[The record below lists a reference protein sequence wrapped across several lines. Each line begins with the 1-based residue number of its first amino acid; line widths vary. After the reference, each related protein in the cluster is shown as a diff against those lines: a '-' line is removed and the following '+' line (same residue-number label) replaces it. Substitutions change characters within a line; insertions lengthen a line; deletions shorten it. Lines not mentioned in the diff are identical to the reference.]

1 MEASFG
7 GLTFKGGKIFGV
19 IAALTTFVG
28 ALYGGFVAYKD
39 YTDFKNFIQNEYVEP
54 DLSGFDKR
62 IDLTKAE
69 MEAQNEILS
78 KQVESIKGE
87 VELILQEVALITS
100 VVQDQKTD
108 LKTSISEQKTDL
120 KTSIRDMQQDI
131 RHITGIVDSVEDK
144 QKADTREIFEEL
156 KLMKEELDLQIKK
169 ALENPLNNMA
179 VIK

>member
-1 MEASFG
+1 MEAEFG
-7 GLTFKGGKIFGV
+7 GVKFKGGKIFGLLV
-19 IAALTTFVG
+19 ALSTLIG
-28 ALYGGFVAYKD
+28 GLYGAFVAYKD
-39 YTDFKNFIQNEYVEP
+39 YTDFKEVVSAYVAP

-87 VELILQEVALITS
+87 VELILQEVALIAS
-100 VVQDQKTD
+100 VVND
-108 LKTSISEQKTDL
+108 QKTDL
-120 KTSIRDMQQDI
+120 KTSIRDIQQDV

-144 QKADTREIFEEL
+144 QKADTREIFQEL
-156 KLMKEELDLQIKK
+156 KLMEEELDLQIKK

>member
-1 MEASFG
+1 MEAEFG
-7 GLTFKGGKIFGV
+7 GVKFKGGKIFGLLV
-19 IAALTTFVG
+19 ALSTLIG
-28 ALYGGFVAYKD
+28 GLYGAFVAYKD
-39 YTDFKNFIQNEYVEP
+39 YTDFKEVVSAYVAP

-87 VELILQEVALITS
+87 VELILQEVALIAS

-108 LKTSISEQKTDL
+108 LKTSI
-120 KTSIRDMQQDI
+120 RDIQQDV
-131 RHITGIVDSVEDK
+131 RHITSIVDSVEDK
-144 QKADTREIFEEL
+144 QKADTREIFQEL
-156 KLMKEELDLQIKK
+156 KLMEEELDLQIKK

>member
-1 MEASFG
+1 MEAEFG
-7 GLTFKGGKIFGV
+7 GVKFKGGKIFGLLV
-19 IAALTTFVG
+19 ALSTLIG
-28 ALYGGFVAYKD
+28 GLYGAFVAYKD
-39 YTDFKNFIQNEYVEP
+39 YTDFKEVVSAYVAP

-78 KQVESIKGE
+78 NQVESIKGE
-87 VELILQEVALITS
+87 VELILQEVQLIAS
-100 VVQDQKTD
+100 VVND
-108 LKTSISEQKTDL
+108 QKTDL

-156 KLMKEELDLQIKK
+156 KLIEDELDLQIKK

>member
-1 MEASFG
+1 MEAEFG
-7 GLTFKGGKIFGV
+7 GVKFKGGKIFGLLV
-19 IAALTTFVG
+19 ALSTLIG
-28 ALYGGFVAYKD
+28 GLYGAFVAYKD
-39 YTDFKNFIQNEYVEP
+39 YTDFKEVVSAYVAP

-87 VELILQEVALITS
+87 VELILQEVQLIAS
-100 VVQDQKTD
+100 VVND
-108 LKTSISEQKTDL
+108 QKTDL
-120 KTSIRDMQQDI
+120 KTSIRDMQQDV

-156 KLMKEELDLQIKK
+156 KLIEEELDLQIKK

>member
-7 GLTFKGGKIFGV
+7 GVTFKGGKIFGLLV
-19 IAALTTFVG
+19 ALSTLIG
-28 ALYGGFVAYKD
+28 GLYGAFVAYKD
-39 YTDFKNFIQNEYVEP
+39 YTDFKEVVSAYVAP

-87 VELILQEVALITS
+87 VELILQEVQLIAS
-100 VVQDQKTD
+100 VVND
-108 LKTSISEQKTDL
+108 QKTDL

-156 KLMKEELDLQIKK
+156 KLIEEELDLQIKK

>member
-7 GLTFKGGKIFGV
+7 GLTFKGGKIFGLLV
-19 IAALTTFVG
+19 ALSTLIG
-28 ALYGGFVAYKD
+28 GLYGAFVAYKD
-39 YTDFKNFIQNEYVEP
+39 YTDFKEVVSAYVAP

-87 VELILQEVALITS
+87 VELILQEVALIAS
-100 VVQDQKTD
+100 VVQDQK
-108 LKTSISEQKTDL
+108 SDL
-120 KTSIRDMQQDI
+120 KTSIRDIQQDV

-156 KLMKEELDLQIKK
+156 KLMEKELDLQIKK

>member
-7 GLTFKGGKIFGV
+7 GLTFKGGKIFGLLV
-19 IAALTTFVG
+19 ALSTLIG
-28 ALYGGFVAYKD
+28 GLYGAFVAYKD
-39 YTDFKNFIQNEYVEP
+39 YTDFKEVVSAYVAP

-87 VELILQEVALITS
+87 VELILQEVALIAS
-100 VVQDQKTD
+100 VVKD
-108 LKTSISEQKTDL
+108 QKTDL
-120 KTSIRDMQQDI
+120 KTSIRDIQQDV
-131 RHITGIVDSVEDK
+131 RHITSIVDSVEDK
-144 QKADTREIFEEL
+144 QKADTREIFQEL
-156 KLMKEELDLQIKK
+156 KLMEEELDLQIKK

>member
-7 GLTFKGGKIFGV
+7 GLTFKGGKIFGLLV
-19 IAALTTFVG
+19 ALSTLIG

-62 IDLTKAE
+62 IALTKAE

-87 VELILQEVALITS
+87 VELILQEVALIAS
-100 VVQDQKTD
+100 VVND
-108 LKTSISEQKTDL
+108 QKTDL
-120 KTSIRDMQQDI
+120 KTSIRDIQQDV

-156 KLMKEELDLQIKK
+156 KLMEEELDLQIKK

>member
-1 MEASFG
+1 MEAEFG
-7 GLTFKGGKIFGV
+7 GVKFKGGKIFGLLV
-19 IAALTTFVG
+19 ALSTLIG
-28 ALYGGFVAYKD
+28 GLYGAFVAYKD
-39 YTDFKNFIQNEYVEP
+39 YTDFKEVVSAYVAP

-87 VELILQEVALITS
+87 VELILQEVALIAS

-108 LKTSISEQKTDL
+108 LKTSI
-120 KTSIRDMQQDI
+120 RDIQQDV

-156 KLMKEELDLQIKK
+156 KLIEEELDLQIKK

>member
-7 GLTFKGGKIFGV
+7 GLTFKGGKIF
-19 IAALTTFVG
+19 ALLVALSTLG
-28 ALYGGFVAYKD
+28 GGLYGGFEFWKKFQDMSAAIEAY
-39 YTDFKNFIQNEYVEP
+39 TSP

-87 VELILQEVALITS
+87 VELILQEVALIAS

-108 LKTSISEQKTDL
+108 LKTSI
-120 KTSIRDMQQDI
+120 RDIQQDV
-131 RHITGIVDSVEDK
+131 RHITSIVDSVEDK
-144 QKADTREIFEEL
+144 QKADTREIFQEL
-156 KLMKEELDLQIKK
+156 KLMEEELDLQIKK

>member
-7 GLTFKGGKIFGV
+7 GLTFKGGKIFGLLV
-19 IAALTTFVG
+19 ALSTLG
-28 ALYGGFVAYKD
+28 GGLYGGFEFWKKFQDMSAQIEAY
-39 YTDFKNFIQNEYVEP
+39 TAP

-87 VELILQEVALITS
+87 VELILQEVQLIAS
-100 VVQDQKTD
+100 VVND
-108 LKTSISEQKTDL
+108 QKTDL
-120 KTSIRDMQQDI
+120 KTSIRDMQQDV

-156 KLMKEELDLQIKK
+156 KLIEEELDLQIKK

>member
-7 GLTFKGGKIFGV
+7 GLTFKGGKIFGLLV
-19 IAALTTFVG
+19 ALSTLIG
-28 ALYGGFVAYKD
+28 GLYGAFVAYKD
-39 YTDFKNFIQNEYVEP
+39 YTDFKEVVSAYVAP

-87 VELILQEVALITS
+87 VELILQEVALIAS

-108 LKTSISEQKTDL
+108 LKTSI
-120 KTSIRDMQQDI
+120 RDIQQDV
-131 RHITGIVDSVEDK
+131 RHITSIVDSVEDK
-144 QKADTREIFEEL
+144 QKADTREIFQEL
-156 KLMKEELDLQIKK
+156 KLMEEELDLQIKK

>member
-1 MEASFG
+1 MEAEFG
-7 GLTFKGGKIFGV
+7 GVKFKGGKIFGLLV
-19 IAALTTFVG
+19 ALSTLIG
-28 ALYGGFVAYKD
+28 GLYGAFVAYKD
-39 YTDFKNFIQNEYVEP
+39 YTDFKEVVSAYVAP

-87 VELILQEVALITS
+87 VELILQEVQLIAS
-100 VVQDQKTD
+100 VVQD
-108 LKTSISEQKTDL
+108 QKTDL

>member
-7 GLTFKGGKIFGV
+7 GVTFKGGKIFGLLV
-19 IAALTTFVG
+19 ALSTLIG
-28 ALYGGFVAYKD
+28 GLYGAFVAYKD
-39 YTDFKNFIQNEYVEP
+39 YTDFKEVVSAYVAP

-62 IDLTKAE
+62 IDLTRAE

-87 VELILQEVALITS
+87 VELILQEVQLIAS
-100 VVQDQKTD
+100 VVQD
-108 LKTSISEQKTDL
+108 QKTDL

-144 QKADTREIFEEL
+144 QKSDTREIFEEL
-156 KLMKEELDLQIKK
+156 KLIEDELDLQIKK

>member
-7 GLTFKGGKIFGV
+7 GLTFKGGKIFGLIV
-19 IAALTTFVG
+19 ALSTLG
-28 ALYGGFVAYKD
+28 GGLYGGFEFWKKFQDMSAQIEAY
-39 YTDFKNFIQNEYVEP
+39 TAP

-87 VELILQEVALITS
+87 VELILQEVQLIAS
-100 VVQDQKTD
+100 VVND
-108 LKTSISEQKTDL
+108 QKTDL
-120 KTSIRDMQQDI
+120 KTSIRDMQQDV

-156 KLMKEELDLQIKK
+156 KLIEDELDLQIKK

>member
-1 MEASFG
+1 MEAEFG
-7 GLTFKGGKIFGV
+7 GLKFKGGKIFGLL
-19 IAALTTFVG
+19 IALSTLVG
-28 ALYGGFVAYKD
+28 GLYGAFVAYKD
-39 YTDFKNFIQNEYVEP
+39 YTDFKEVVSAYVAP

-87 VELILQEVALITS
+87 VELILQEVSLIAS
-100 VVQDQKTD
+100 VVQD
-108 LKTSISEQKTDL
+108 QKTDL
-120 KTSIRDMQQDI
+120 KTSIRDMQQDV

-156 KLMKEELDLQIKK
+156 KLIEDEMDLQIKK

>member
-7 GLTFKGGKIFGV
+7 GLTFKGGKIFGLLV
-19 IAALTTFVG
+19 ALSTLIG
-28 ALYGGFVAYKD
+28 GLYGAFVAYKD
-39 YTDFKNFIQNEYVEP
+39 YTDFKEVVSAYVAP

-87 VELILQEVALITS
+87 VELILQEVALIAS
-100 VVQDQKTD
+100 VVQDQK
-108 LKTSISEQKTDL
+108 SDL
-120 KTSIRDMQQDI
+120 KTSIRDIQQDV
-131 RHITGIVDSVEDK
+131 RHITSIVDSVEDK
-144 QKADTREIFEEL
+144 QKADTREIFQEL
-156 KLMKEELDLQIKK
+156 KLMEEELDLQIKK

>member
-7 GLTFKGGKIFGV
+7 GLTFKGGKIFGLIV
-19 IAALTTFVG
+19 ALSTLG
-28 ALYGGFVAYKD
+28 GGLYGGFEFWKKFQDMSAQIEAY
-39 YTDFKNFIQNEYVEP
+39 TAP

-69 MEAQNEILS
+69 MEAKNEILS

-87 VELILQEVALITS
+87 VELILQEVQLIAS
-100 VVQDQKTD
+100 VVND
-108 LKTSISEQKTDL
+108 QKTDL
-120 KTSIRDMQQDI
+120 KTSIRDMQQDV

-156 KLMKEELDLQIKK
+156 KLIEDELDLQIKK

>member
-7 GLTFKGGKIFGV
+7 GLTFKGGKIF
-19 IAALTTFVG
+19 ALLVALSTLG
-28 ALYGGFVAYKD
+28 GGLYGGFEFWKKFQDMSAAIEAY
-39 YTDFKNFIQNEYVEP
+39 TSP

-78 KQVESIKGE
+78 KQVESIKSE
-87 VELILQEVALITS
+87 VELILQEVALIAS

-108 LKTSISEQKTDL
+108 LKTSI
-120 KTSIRDMQQDI
+120 RDIQQDV
-131 RHITGIVDSVEDK
+131 RHITSIVDSVEDK
-144 QKADTREIFEEL
+144 QKADTREIFQEL
-156 KLMKEELDLQIKK
+156 KLMEEELDLQIKK

>member
-7 GLTFKGGKIFGV
+7 GLTFKGGKIFGLLV
-19 IAALTTFVG
+19 ALSTLIG
-28 ALYGGFVAYKD
+28 GLYGAFVAYKD
-39 YTDFKNFIQNEYVEP
+39 YTDFKEVVSAYVAP

-78 KQVESIKGE
+78 KQVESIKSE
-87 VELILQEVALITS
+87 VELILQEVALIAS

-156 KLMKEELDLQIKK
+156 KLIEEELDLQIKK

>member
-7 GLTFKGGKIFGV
+7 GLTFKGGKIFGLLV
-19 IAALTTFVG
+19 ALSTLVG
-28 ALYGGFVAYKD
+28 GLYGAFVAYKD
-39 YTDFKNFIQNEYVEP
+39 YTDFKEVVSAYVAP

-87 VELILQEVALITS
+87 VELILQEVALIAS
-100 VVQDQKTD
+100 VVQD
-108 LKTSISEQKTDL
+108 QKTDL

-131 RHITGIVDSVEDK
+131 RHITSIVDSVEDK

-156 KLMKEELDLQIKK
+156 KLIEEEMNLEIKK

>member
-1 MEASFG
+1 MAEVELPG
-7 GLTFKGGKIFGV
+7 GIKFKGGKIFGLLV
-19 IAALTTFVG
+19 ALSTLIG
-28 ALYGGFVAYKD
+28 GLYGAFVAYKD
-39 YTDFKNFIQNEYVEP
+39 YTDFKEVVSAYVAP

-87 VELILQEVALITS
+87 VELILQEVQLIAS
-100 VVQDQKTD
+100 VVQD
-108 LKTSISEQKTDL
+108 QKTDL

-144 QKADTREIFEEL
+144 QKSDTREIFEEL
-156 KLMKEELDLQIKK
+156 KLIEDELDLQIKK

>member
-1 MEASFG
+1 MEAEFG
-7 GLTFKGGKIFGV
+7 GVKFKGGKIFGLLV
-19 IAALTTFVG
+19 ALSTLIG
-28 ALYGGFVAYKD
+28 GLYGAFVAYKD
-39 YTDFKNFIQNEYVEP
+39 YTDFKEVVSAYVAP

-87 VELILQEVALITS
+87 VELILQEVALISS
-100 VVQDQKTD
+100 VVQD
-108 LKTSISEQKTDL
+108 QKTDL
-120 KTSIRDMQQDI
+120 KTSIRDMQQDV

-156 KLMKEELDLQIKK
+156 KLIEDEMDLQIKK

>member
-7 GLTFKGGKIFGV
+7 GVTFKGGKIFGLLV
-19 IAALTTFVG
+19 ALSTLIG
-28 ALYGGFVAYKD
+28 GLYGAFVAYKD
-39 YTDFKNFIQNEYVEP
+39 YTDFKEVVSAYVAP

-69 MEAQNEILS
+69 MEAQNKILS

-87 VELILQEVALITS
+87 VELILQEVQLIAS
-100 VVQDQKTD
+100 VVQD
-108 LKTSISEQKTDL
+108 QKTDL

-131 RHITGIVDSVEDK
+131 RHITSIVDSVEDK
-144 QKADTREIFEEL
+144 QKSDTREIFEEL
-156 KLMKEELDLQIKK
+156 KLIEDELDLQIKK

>member
-7 GLTFKGGKIFGV
+7 GVTFKGGKIFGLLV
-19 IAALTTFVG
+19 ALSTLIG
-28 ALYGGFVAYKD
+28 GLYGAFVAYKD
-39 YTDFKNFIQNEYVEP
+39 YTDFKEVVSAYVAP

-87 VELILQEVALITS
+87 VELILQEVQLIAS
-100 VVQDQKTD
+100 VVND
-108 LKTSISEQKTDL
+108 QKTDL
-120 KTSIRDMQQDI
+120 KTSIRDMQQDV
-131 RHITGIVDSVEDK
+131 RHITSIVDSVEDK

-156 KLMKEELDLQIKK
+156 KLIEEELDLQIKK

>member
-7 GLTFKGGKIFGV
+7 GVTFKGGKIFGLLV
-19 IAALTTFVG
+19 ALSTLIG
-28 ALYGGFVAYKD
+28 GLYGAFVAYKD
-39 YTDFKNFIQNEYVEP
+39 YTDFKEVVSAYVAP

-78 KQVESIKGE
+78 NQVESIKGE
-87 VELILQEVALITS
+87 VELILQEVALIAS
-100 VVQDQKTD
+100 VVQD
-108 LKTSISEQKTDL
+108 QKTDL

-156 KLMKEELDLQIKK
+156 KLIEDELDLQIKK

>member
-7 GLTFKGGKIFGV
+7 GLTFKGGKIFGLLV
-19 IAALTTFVG
+19 ALSTLIG
-28 ALYGGFVAYKD
+28 GLYGAFVAYKD
-39 YTDFKNFIQNEYVEP
+39 YTDFKEVVSAYVAP

-87 VELILQEVALITS
+87 VELILQEVALIAS

-108 LKTSISEQKTDL
+108 LKTSI
-120 KTSIRDMQQDI
+120 RDIQQDV